1 MNVRRSTELALVAM
15 VALAGAVVFT
25 WPLAGNLSRQ
35 VPAPGDSLPNA
46 WILGWV
52 AERTA
57 HGLQGVWDAPILYPY
72 TNTLSFGEPL
82 FGIAVPLAPLYWLG
96 ANALFIHNIAVLA
109 SFVIAGTGGYVL
121 GRDLTGV
128 RVAGALSGTIAAFL
142 AYRVG
147 HLSHVQVLMAAWLW
161 WVVWAVHRYFDGP
174 TLARALRAILF
185 FILLG
190 LSSLYW
196 IYAGGIAVVIVVAI
210 EMWRRRGPLRAW
222 LWHGTAAGALCALT
236 FAPVAFQL
244 HSITTDTA
252 PIESTIDRKSYS
264 ADVVAFVS
272 GQPTLKVWGSILRRG
287 NGESD
292 LFPGLAVLV
301 FAAAA
306 IALSGTDRRR
316 NDSHESMTT
325 RGWTWP

>member
-1 MNVRRSTELALVAM
+1 M

-128 RVAGALSGTIAAFL
+128 RVAGALSGTMRRSWPIA
-142 AYRVG
+142 
-147 HLSHVQVLMAAWLW
+147 
-161 WVVWAVHRYFDGP
+161 
-174 TLARALRAILF
+174 
-185 FILLG
+185 
-190 LSSLYW
+190 
-196 IYAGGIAVVIVVAI
+196 
-210 EMWRRRGPLRAW
+210 
-222 LWHGTAAGALCALT
+222 
-236 FAPVAFQL
+236 
-244 HSITTDTA
+244 
-252 PIESTIDRKSYS
+252 S
-264 ADVVAFVS
+264 ATCRTCRS
-272 GQPTLKVWGSILRRG
+272 
-287 NGESD
+287 
-292 LFPGLAVLV
+292 
-301 FAAAA
+301 
-306 IALSGTDRRR
+306 
-316 NDSHESMTT
+316 
-325 RGWTWP
+325 